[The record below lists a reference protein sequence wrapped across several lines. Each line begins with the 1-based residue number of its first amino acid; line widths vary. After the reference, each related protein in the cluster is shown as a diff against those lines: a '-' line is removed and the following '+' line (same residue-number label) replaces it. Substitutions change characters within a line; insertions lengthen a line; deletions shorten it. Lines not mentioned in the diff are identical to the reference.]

1 MGMLAALVY
10 VDFVGK
16 TETEA
21 EALLLGAL
29 ADRAKPT
36 TRPSFPQ
43 LVPSAER
50 VTPATVAFPQPLAD
64 HPR

>member
-21 EALLLGAL
+21 EALLLGAGQ
-29 ADRAKPT
+29 AHHSP
-36 TRPSFPQ
+36 
-43 LVPSAER
+43 
-50 VTPATVAFPQPLAD
+50 
-64 HPR
+64 